1 MFEGAGNG
9 GERGALPLVGFVCR
23 PDHEVFRAVARRV
36 EEAGARTTFFQPG
49 ERLDQATL
57 SELSLLVNK
66 AVHPASFQALAWAE
80 RNGLPAWNGYETSLL
95 AFRLLGYRALEQVG
109 FHVPETSTSPPDGE
123 YLTKRIV
130 DWSVPAVGPVPEFY
144 QRLVPARPIDYKYY
158 VVDTGTE
165 IRTQALL
172 TTSKR
177 LGPKRALGLVTPHP
191 FLAAKLRLLVRF
203 TGAQALGVD
212 FVEAEGQF
220 WAVDLNSAPSFEDI
234 GMVGPLTESVLAR
247 LEAGPQLRQGVEGPH
262 E

>member
-1 MFEGAGNG
+1 MFEGAGVG
-9 GERGALPLVGFVCR
+9 GERGALPRVGFVCR

-49 ERLDQATL
+49 ERLGPATL
-57 SELSLLVNK
+57 SELSLLVNR
-66 AVHPASFQALAWAE
+66 AVHPASFRALAWAE
-80 RNGLPAWNGYETSLL
+80 RNDLPTWNGYETSLL
-95 AFRLLGYRALEQVG
+95 AFRLVGYRALEQVG
-109 FHVPETSTSPPDGE
+109 FDVPETSTTPPDGE
-123 YLTKRIV
+123 SLTKRIV
-130 DWSVPAVGPVPEFY
+130 DWSVPANGPVHEFH
-144 QRLVPARPIDYKYY
+144 QRLVPARPVDYEYY

-177 LGPKRALGLVTPHP
+177 LGPKRPLGLVSPHP

-203 TGAQALGVD
+203 TGAQALSVD

-220 WAVDLNSAPSFEDI
+220 WAVDLNPAPSFEDV

-247 LEAGPQLRQGVEGPH
+247 LETGPRVRQGVGGTH